1 MGLLLLFL
9 FFQAGAHQAAM
20 QAFNEHRY
28 ADAAPQFIAALKT
41 EVEGSAE
48 YQESVLSLGESLYFQ
63 KKFAEAIPWFEKA
76 AGGSRS
82 LMAAFLLGN
91 ACMQGGADEKALA
104 AFASVFQV
112 KLESAAAHLL
122 LADMMLRA
130 QMTPGAD
137 REAHRAL
144 EIDSRIPQGHFI
156 LGEAALAHGDAAVA
170 ISEFRNELEINPSF
184 AMAYYRLGDALG
196 RRGAWEDAIAELER
210 SIWLNPNHSGPYVL
224 LGKAYLSRQDPGNAE
239 IALRHALQMDP
250 SDPTAKSL
258 LEQTLQHAG
267 KQEEPPPE
275 DIAYLHGRSEY
286 LAGHIAAAIPWLEK
300 ASEKARAA
308 SSPNIELLYM
318 LGNSYL
324 QARDIPKGRAAFAG
338 LFGVPPD
345 SGAAR
350 LLTAQMMM
358 RQEFEDDAQSELRE
372 ALARQPKLPGANFM
386 LGEIAIY
393 RAEIDSAIEKLTK
406 EISLNPDFSMAYYRL
421 GDAYT
426 RRGEWEHCIP
436 PLQRAIWLNPTYSG
450 PYILL
455 GKAYF
460 QTADLADAER
470 MLRRA
475 LQMDPQ
481 NSSAHYF
488 LGRTLI
494 QSGRAEEGK
503 KLLQRS
509 VELKQESACH

>member
-1 MGLLLLFL
+1 MGPLLLLL

-41 EVEGSAE
+41 EAEGSAE

-63 KKFAEAIPWFEKA
+63 KRFAEAIPWFEKA
-76 AGGSRS
+76 AGGSRGSHS
-82 LMAAFLLGN
+82 LVAAFMLGN
-91 ACMQGGADEKALA
+91 ACMQGRADEKALA

-112 KLESAAAHLL
+112 KPESAAAHLL

-130 QMTPGAD
+130 QMELGAE
-137 REAHRAL
+137 REARRAL
-144 EIDSRIPQGHFI
+144 EIDPRLPQAHFV
-156 LGEAALAHGDAAVA
+156 LGEAALARGDAGQA
-170 ISEFRNELEINPSF
+170 IGEFRKELEINPNF
-184 AMAYYRLGDALG
+184 AMAYYRLGDALCKQ
-196 RRGAWEDAIAELER
+196 GAWEDAISQLER
-210 SIWLNPNHSGPYVL
+210 AIWLNPNRSGPYVL
-224 LGKAYLSRQDPGNAE
+224 LGKAYLSRQDPENAQA
-239 IALRHALQMDP
+239 ALRHAVQMDP
-250 SDPTAKSL
+250 RDPTARSL

-267 KQEEPPPE
+267 KKEEAPPG
-275 DIAYLHGRSEY
+275 DITYLRGRNEY
-286 LAGHIAAAIPWLEK
+286 LAGHIAAAIPVLEK
-300 ASEKARAA
+300 ARLAG
-308 SSPNIELLYM
+308 SPHIELLYM

-324 QARDIPKGRAAFAG
+324 QTRDIPKGRIAFAG

-345 SGAAR
+345 SGAAH
-350 LLTAQMMM
+350 LFTAQMLI
-358 RQEFEDDAQSELRE
+358 RQEFEDDAQSELQE
-372 ALARQPKLPGANFM
+372 ALTREPKLPEANFI

-393 RAEIDSAIEKLTK
+393 RAQIDTAIEKLTR
-406 EISLNPDFSMAYYRL
+406 EISLDPDFAMAYYRL

-436 PLQRAIWLNPTYSG
+436 PLQKAVWLNPTYSG

-509 VELKQESACH
+509 VELKRESGQFP